1 MTLHHRQQQ
10 SLLSNSDTNNTD
22 SYRSTDTEYNNSQA
36 DERVPETSHLSSTTE
51 TFFHIVCITAG
62 TGILQLPYA
71 LKSGGWAGMAY
82 IALAAAISAYTGK
95 ILVRCLY
102 YKHGVRL
109 QSYSEVAEA
118 AFGPRGRLVVRTLK
132 DVNLLGVVG
141 IYIVLA
147 GISIDSLVV
156 GTPVEQFGERFWIA
170 ASAVV
175 VWAAIVAAR
184 QIHDVFVLSIF
195 GTLTT
200 VVMVVIVIW
209 LGVLDLEFMHVR
221 PPTKAID
228 IRMMP
233 ISLASICFSFGG
245 NLNWP
250 DLEASMKSP
259 KKWSKA
265 LSLATTFIAFIY
277 ACVAAVGYGV
287 YGGHVRSP
295 IFLSL
300 PSGIAVSIAKAM
312 ITAHVLLACPILLTA
327 VFIEAERDLNISS
340 NTLGVFKERLW
351 RAVFRSLLMLVIALF
366 ALFVSDFSKIV
377 PILGAVAASLVVF
390 VIPYDLSVS
399 TYSPDG
405 RVFQVEYAQKAVDN
419 SGTAIGLRVKGG
431 VVLAVEKIKH
441 SRLLVPNS
449 NKRIMTAG
457 KHIGVAS
464 AGWMSDTRHLVKRT
478 RDEAHNYH
486 DIYKTNAPAK
496 IIAERMG
503 MYVQA
508 YTLYSAVRPFGVST
522 ILACIDED
530 GPQLYMIEPSGQYV
544 GYRGCAAGKGKQA
557 AKTEIEKLNLEELT
571 VREAVKEAARIIYAA
586 HDDAKDKL
594 FELELSWICEES
606 NNLHTHVP
614 QDVLDEAIEHAE
626 KALDDDDEMEDDEE

>member
-10 SLLSNSDTNNTD
+10 QSLLSSSDTNNAD
-22 SYRSTDTEYNNSQA
+22 SYGSTDTEHNSGQA

-156 GTPVEQFGERFWIA
+156 GTSVEQLGERFWIA

-200 VVMVVIVIW
+200 VVMVIIVIW
-209 LGVLDLEFMHVR
+209 LGILDMEFMHAR

-287 YGGHVRSP
+287 YGEHVRSP

-300 PSGIAVSIAKAM
+300 PSGIAVAIAKAM

-390 VIPYDLSVS
+390 VIPVVCYFRLFGDQRLFSVW
-399 TYSPDG
+399 
-405 RVFQVEYAQKAVDN
+405 EYAWCGLIVL
-419 SGTAIGLRVKGG
+419 IGLACL
-431 VVLAVEKIKH
+431 VVGTSQALAD
-441 SRLLVPNS
+441 L
-449 NKRIMTAG
+449 
-457 KHIGVAS
+457 
-464 AGWMSDTRHLVKRT
+464 
-478 RDEAHNYH
+478 
-486 DIYKTNAPAK
+486 
-496 IIAERMG
+496 
-503 MYVQA
+503 
-508 YTLYSAVRPFGVST
+508 
-522 ILACIDED
+522 
-530 GPQLYMIEPSGQYV
+530 
-544 GYRGCAAGKGKQA
+544 
-557 AKTEIEKLNLEELT
+557 
-571 VREAVKEAARIIYAA
+571 
-586 HDDAKDKL
+586 
-594 FELELSWICEES
+594 
-606 NNLHTHVP
+606 
-614 QDVLDEAIEHAE
+614 
-626 KALDDDDEMEDDEE
+626 